1 MNAFVKSRTGWVL
14 VVAYLAFAAL
24 LFGQAST
31 CTGWLCD
38 LVALPVALPLGLPV
52 AWLID
57 WIHWMQPIP
66 GHIPSVHFGNAYFI
80 LPTVAANAVLYFLA
94 GHLIEA
100 SVRRWRRRRAKL
112 R

>member
-1 MNAFVKSRTGWVL
+1 MNAFGRSRTGWVL
-14 VVAYLAFAAL
+14 VVAYLVFAAI
-24 LFGQAST
+24 LFGQAAT
-31 CTGWLCD
+31 CTSFLCD

-66 GHIPSVHFGNAYFI
+66 GYVPSVYFDNAYFI